1 MFHTVYKTTNLV
13 NGKYYFGYHKTK
25 NPSDAYLGSGTHVQR
40 AIKKHGRENFKKEV
54 LFIYPDAESAFGK
67 EKELIAAFLADPL
80 CMNLR
85 EGENGAMPEGFGETQ
100 RRLKLGKK
108 RPAHVGLAVA
118 EANRKRR
125 GWKHSDAT
133 KQSIRNSER
142 RTKTANPPKAWNKG
156 RSWPDEIKR
165 RISEGMKREGLAS
178 VGQDQKS

>member
-25 NPSDAYLGSGTHVQR
+25 NPSDTYLGSGTYIFR
-40 AIKKHGRENFKKEV
+40 AVRKYGRANFKKEV
-54 LFIYPDAESAFGK
+54 LFVYPDAESAFGK
-67 EKELIAAFLADPL
+67 EKELIAAFLTYPL

-85 EGENGAMPEGFGETQ
+85 EGENGKMPEGFGETQ

-125 GWKHSDAT
+125 GWRHAAEIRARIAAT
-133 KQSIRNSER
+133 EK
-142 RTKTANPPKAWNKG
+142 RTKASNPSRAWNKG
-156 RSWPDEIKR
+156 IPHSEATKR
-165 RISEGMKREGLAS
+165 RISEAMNRLNR
-178 VGQDQKS
+178 KS